1 MAKKNLSFIDLVT
14 SADTETLRAAL
25 EARSQIDDL
34 LVVRMEAYK
43 QIAELES
50 QVSDLVGDENA
61 FEFDPPEFP
70 VAWGGRSPKKKPAPK
85 PKVIADSLTK
95 EEAQTG
101 NSDGDE
107 AVEEK
112 NEK

>member
-61 FEFDPPEFP
+61 FEFDAPEFP

-85 PKVIADSLTK
+85 PKVAEIT
-95 EEAQTG
+95 EETETG